1 MKREIQIGDKTVAFL
16 SNGVTPLFYK
26 QLFKKDLLQT
36 LKGNGEWDIVGDHIP
51 ELAFIRAMQ
60 AQEGITAAD
69 MMKLSYE
76 SYIEWLSQFEALD
89 ITMHGGEITNIYISD
104 SIPSAEPKKKGKGKA
119 NA

>member
-1 MKREIQIGDKTVAFL
+1 MKRDIQIGEKTISFL

-51 ELAFIRAMQ
+51 ELAFIMAMQ
-60 AQEGITAAD
+60 AQENMTAAE

-76 SYIEWLSQFEALD
+76 NYIDWLSQFEPLD
-89 ITMHGGEITNIYISD
+89 FTMHGGEITNVYICV
-104 SIPSAEPKKKGKGKA
+104 SIPSAEPKKKVKGKA

>member
-1 MKREIQIGDKTVAFL
+1 MYKEIQIGEKTIAFL

-51 ELAFIRAMQ
+51 ELAFIMAMQ
-60 AQEGITAAD
+60 AREGITTAEL
-69 MMKLSYE
+69 MKLSYE
-76 SYIEWLSQFEALD
+76 NYIEWLSQFEALD
-89 ITMHGGEITNIYISD
+89 LTMHGGDITNVYISD
-104 SIPSAEPKKKGKGKA
+104 SIPSAEPKKKAKGKA